1 MFLLTVVQIMSVV
14 ERGSW
19 DEFLSLEGG
28 GNVHMRLQFVLSEEE
43 RNRIRSMVLF
53 PYTLVLSLLDFVLY
67 DRRSFVYMFRSWSCL
82 GKRNDRRKRIQSI
95 ITLLYFPL
103 PL

>member
-1 MFLLTVVQIMSVV
+1 MTITIQDTEGNEISQTVVQIMSVV

-43 RNRIRSMVLF
+43 RNRIRSMLF
-53 PYTLVLSLLDFVLY
+53 VE
-67 DRRSFVYMFRSWSCL
+67 RI
-82 GKRNDRRKRIQSI
+82 RNEEERW
-95 ITLLYFPL
+95 
-103 PL
+103 